1 MRLSMYAHEQVK
13 VYGNLDKE
21 KARGGF
27 VLNDIRYELETSPG
41 VESGLRKC
49 FYIPWMSPDTQPYVS
64 GAHMLI

>member
-1 MRLSMYAHEQVK
+1 M
-13 VYGNLDKE
+13 YGNLDKE

-49 FYIPWMSPDTQPYVS
+49 FYIPWMSPDTQPYIS

>member
-1 MRLSMYAHEQVK
+1 MK

-27 VLNDIRYELETSPG
+27 VLNDIRFELETSPG

-49 FYIPWMSPDTQPYVS
+49 FYIPFMSPDTQPYVS